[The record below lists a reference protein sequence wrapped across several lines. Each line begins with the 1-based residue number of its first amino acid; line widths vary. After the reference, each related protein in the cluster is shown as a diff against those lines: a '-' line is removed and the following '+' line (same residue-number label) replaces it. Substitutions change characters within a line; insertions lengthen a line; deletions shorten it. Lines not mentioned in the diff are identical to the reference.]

1 MHPCSIALACYD
13 LSRFQSQSGM
23 DQRPVEMI
31 SMMLV
36 TEVGVEGQLPRE
48 PGRCYLLRNPALKQ
62 VGSPLAL
69 I

>member
-1 MHPCSIALACYD
+1 
-13 LSRFQSQSGM
+13 M

-36 TEVGVEGQLPRE
+36 TEVGAEGQLPRE
-48 PGRCYLLRNPALKQ
+48 PGRCYLLRNQALKQ
-62 VGSPLAL
+62 DKRKVGSPLAL